1 MAKEAENLFRDLNN
15 NKGFVKHERNGGHNL
30 NLFTSLVTEF
40 GSQLSANNIT
50 LKERHKQ
57 YKRKIIELE
66 EIQQTLS
73 REIQAETQLLGDMQ
87 SNVNRLCAVVDLKLT
102 VDSKTVP
109 PPEGA
114 SEQLDSLKEQIKD
127 KEKLLEEVRLWLPK
141 KNAWI
146 LNAHLG
152 SIKAS
157 FLKKEDKVAYK
168 EEYERFKYIFTI
180 VSLVFAFTNLFIVNS
195 RITDALYHFMLVWYY
210 CTTTL
215 REHVL
220 RTNGSRIMPW
230 WLVHHYLTIVVS
242 GVLLMWPE
250 GWSYTEYRRYFLYFS
265 LYLGFVQLLQY
276 YYQRGHLYRLRA
288 LGASSSSQM
297 RITVEGFQGWM
308 WRGLTFIIPFLL
320 VIYSLEL
327 YNAYIL
333 YHLSFHPKCKEWQV
347 PVVGVLF
354 FFLGSGNYL
363 ALFRV
368 VWKKFRTNKDFGLNT
383 KYKAS

>member
-1 MAKEAENLFRDLNN
+1 MEKIFADWKKFEDSVNLL
-15 NKGFVKHERNGGHNL
+15 
-30 NLFTSLVTEF
+30 
-40 GSQLSANNIT
+40 Q
-50 LKERHKQ
+50 ERHKT
-57 YKRKIIELE
+57 YKRKILELE
-66 EIQQTLS
+66 EIQHTLS
-73 REIQAETQLLGDMQ
+73 REIQAETQLLGDIT
-87 SNVNRLCAVVDLKLT
+87 SNVNRLCAVVDLKLP
-102 VDSKTVP
+102 DSKTLP

-114 SEQLDSLKEQIKD
+114 TQQLESLKEQIKD
-127 KEKLLEEVRLWLPK
+127 KERLLEEVKLWLPK

-168 EEYERFKYIFTI
+168 EEYERFKYVFTI

-195 RITDALYHFMLVWYY
+195 RITDALYHFLLVWYY

-220 RTNGSRIMPW
+220 RTNGSKIMPW

-288 LGASSSSQM
+288 LGASSNSQM

-333 YHLSFHPKCKEWQV
+333 YHLSFHPKCSEWQV
-347 PVVGVLF
+347 PVVGLLF
-354 FFLGSGNYL
+354 FFLGSGNYM

-368 VWKKFRTNKDFGLNT
+368 MWKKFRTNKDFGLIT
-383 KYKAS
+383 KYKAV